1 MSAYI
6 ARRVGQTIIV
16 LLGVLLLTFIL
27 IHLIPGDPALVI
39 LGTDATPE
47 ELDRLRSLLGL
58 DQPLPLQFTTYLRRV
73 AQGDFGDSIFQNEP
87 VMKLILERL
96 PATIELTVTALI
108 FATIL
113 GGALGIFSALRP
125 YSWFDAFASVLA
137 LAGVAMPVFWLG
149 MLAILIF
156 SLELGWFPSFGRGA
170 GLIPSTIELF
180 QTGDPTE
187 LFDSISHLILPA
199 TVLGAFSMAI
209 ISRLTRSSML
219 EVLNLD
225 YVRTARAKGLN
236 ERTVVMRHAFRN
248 ALIPVVTVVGL
259 QMGVLLGGAVI
270 TETIFAWPGVGRLLI
285 NAISQRDY
293 PLIQALVLVIA
304 FMVTF
309 INLFVD
315 LLYVW
320 LNPRIK
326 AN

>member
-6 ARRVGQTIIV
+6 AQRVGQTLIV

-27 IHLIPGDPALVI
+27 VHLIPGDPALVI

-58 DQPLPLQFTTYLRRV
+58 DQPLPVQFATYLRRV

-108 FATIL
+108 FAAIL

-180 QTGDPTE
+180 QTGDPE
-187 LFDSISHLILPA
+187 RIVRFDQSPDFARHCVGCVFHGDYLAPHTIVHA
-199 TVLGAFSMAI
+199 
-209 ISRLTRSSML
+209 RSAESGL
-219 EVLNLD
+219 
-225 YVRTARAKGLN
+225 RADG
-236 ERTVVMRHAFRN
+236 T
-248 ALIPVVTVVGL
+248 G
-259 QMGVLLGGAVI
+259 
-270 TETIFAWPGVGRLLI
+270 
-285 NAISQRDY
+285 QRA
-293 PLIQALVLVIA
+293 Q
-304 FMVTF
+304 
-309 INLFVD
+309 
-315 LLYVW
+315 
-320 LNPRIK
+320 
-326 AN
+326 